1 MLSCVHQHLN
11 ACPHARSSPYRNL
24 SPWPVSLCSGDLGI
38 RDEGTSPYA
47 CHGVNTV
54 TWNSHLPWCQV
65 ACQRDMPSLQATA
78 SIVSGSVIPWYTS
91 TDAPRNTPCVYLWLR
106 LPPLLCS
113 CSWHGHWSLPPLL
126 LPLSSFVALSSPSQR
141 CTSPGSPSTK
151 QWGGSRLW
159 KMPSWMACLLAY
171 QRLPTK

>member
-65 ACQRDMPSLQATA
+65 ARYAFPASYGFHCVRLRD
-78 SIVSGSVIPWYTS
+78 SVIYQHWRPEEHALCLSLTTS
-91 TDAPRNTPCVYLWLR
+91 AAAALLVFLAWTLIFATPSAAAVFVCGLIFSESAMYLSWLSIHETVGR
-106 LPPLLCS
+106 
-113 CSWHGHWSLPPLL
+113 
-126 LPLSSFVALSSPSQR
+126 
-141 CTSPGSPSTK
+141 
-151 QWGGSRLW
+151 
-159 KMPSWMACLLAY
+159 
-171 QRLPTK
+171 